1 MWVIRHHYAAAFVGA
16 ITLALVVSFLSHQDY
31 EQRIVQAIVE
41 KEGLLAPT
49 ELPTATHEA
58 LTLVAT
64 YGRPA
69 LVPAQKYPAST
80 QRVFAALGHTAELSR
95 ALELYGPSVVLIIAH
110 AMQHDSWL
118 QEMQATAG
126 QAVSA
131 TWQSFKD
138 RRLPKW
144 DAFILQQ
151 LTPVQR
157 GMLALLKILDEGHA
171 FLVQWQ
177 IVHHDNGQTM
187 VRRLPVRTAVQT
199 ITAIALGNVL
209 ALERKYV
216 GDEHVGVSDV
226 AWAAAD
232 VALVVA
238 GGFVAKGVGHSG
250 RTVPTGSMAATR
262 SMRTVLR
269 GTWTAT
275 KNVTHLSARLIPRSV
290 LKWGTRAALV
300 AGGAYMVWKYPGIVA
315 SGIKKIAAV
324 AGIPGTIALLAVSL
338 LFFAPLLHVLTW
350 IIKLLVMAR
359 WFSRFMLRHVVMPF
373 CRCGAALAPRVAQRL
388 AALSA

>member
-16 ITLALVVSFLSHQDY
+16 IMLALLVSFVPRQDY
-31 EQRIVQAIVE
+31 EQEIVQAVIAQ
-41 KEGLLAPT
+41 EGLLAPA

-69 LVPAQKYPAST
+69 FVPAQKYPEAT
-80 QRVFAALGHTAELSR
+80 RHVFAALGHTAELSR
-95 ALELYGPSVVLIIAH
+95 ALELYGPPVVLIIDH

-126 QAVSA
+126 HAVYA

-138 RRLPKW
+138 RRLPTW
-144 DAFILQQ
+144 EALTLQQ
-151 LTPVQR
+151 LTPGQR

-177 IVHHDNGQTM
+177 IVQHDNGQTM

-199 ITAIALGNVL
+199 ITDIALGNVL

-216 GDEHVGVSDV
+216 GNERIGVSDV
-226 AWAAAD
+226 AWAATD

-238 GGFVAKGVGHSG
+238 GGFVAKGVGQSG
-250 RTVPTGSMAATR
+250 RAVATGTATIR

-275 KNVTHLSARLIPRSV
+275 KNAVRLSTRLIPRSV

-300 AGGAYMVWKYPGIVA
+300 AGGAYLVWKYPGIVA
-315 SGIKKIAAV
+315 GGIKKIAAV
-324 AGIPGTIALLAVSL
+324 AGIPGTLALLGVSL

-350 IIKLLVMAR
+350 LIKMLVMAR
-359 WFSRFMLRHVVMPF
+359 WFSAFMLRYVVMPF
-373 CRCGAALAPRVAQRL
+373 CRWGAALAPRVAQRL